1 MGLIAWLTTCVS
13 KRSGRGQ
20 PGSEGNEKVV
30 LAQLKRLRA
39 VLEPA
44 FSPETASP
52 RTSAAGRPPS
62 AGHCAAVAAIVWQRL
77 GGELVS
83 AKVQGE
89 SHWFN
94 RLGIGGRVIDV
105 DLTGDQFGL
114 LAVRVGDPGRLHPG
128 TRPRTSAELRDETIR
143 RAIVLA
149 RRAGLDD
156 TAERLLALLQGRVRG
171 VGDPTDEKEH
181 HAR

>member
-1 MGLIAWLTTCVS
+1 MGLVAWLTTQVA
-13 KRSGRGQ
+13 KHSGRKQ
-20 PGSEGNEKVV
+20 PGSEGDEKVA
-30 LAQLKRLRA
+30 LAQLERLRA

-52 RTSAAGRPPS
+52 RTSSAGRSPS

-94 RLGIGGRVIDV
+94 RLSVGGHLIDV

-114 LAVRVGDPGRLHPG
+114 PAVRVGEPGRLYCG
-128 TRPRTSAELRDETIR
+128 TRPRNPSELRDETIR
-143 RAIVLA
+143 RAILLA
-149 RRAGLDD
+149 RKAGLDD
-156 TAERLLALLQGRVRG
+156 IAERLLSLLHGRQPG
-171 VGDPTDEKEH
+171 VGNSADEKERH
-181 HAR
+181 GR